1 MNIKLPDHGRSIL
14 DQLLP
19 GKRDKTGG
27 LKKNDV
33 QQKLPGALKD
43 IYEKS
48 ADLKTTKKEEKE
60 KNSAADTKDGAAANT
75 IKEDGLNI
83 SFQFDLFYELTS
95 KVEARMGQSGAD
107 RFVELSGKVSETF
120 MGSFNLSIDA
130 VGSFMNGTDKSL
142 DISPETTSQFFDA
155 VEGLADLSPEALENF
170 LKESDEFFASLEDTY
185 GEANGAF
192 AKIKDQMQAQAKSF
206 FANVEKARTEAVS
219 GIQSDM
225 ESAKALATPE
235 SAPGTADVDAVEKPA
250 KRNSLIELFFQPG
263 KKASQEDY
271 KSFLEDFAD
280 YAMKFRQQMFE
291 KLLGSKVSGYDKM
304 LKAGE
309 EKESA
314 SKSIIDTAV

>member
-19 GKRDKTGG
+19 GNREKTGVM
-27 LKKNDV
+27 KKNDA
-33 QQKLPGALKD
+33 QPKLPTALKD

-48 ADLKTTKKEEKE
+48 ADLKPVKKEKE
-60 KNSAADTKDGAAANT
+60 KTSAADEQDKSAANT

-83 SFQFDLFYELTS
+83 SFQFDLFYELSS

-107 RFVELSGKVSETF
+107 RFTELSGKVSETF
-120 MGSFNLSIDA
+120 MGSFDLSIDA

-142 DISPETTSQFFDA
+142 DISPETTSEFFDA
-155 VEGLADLSPEALENF
+155 VEGLADLSPEALQNF

-192 AKIKDQMQAQAKSF
+192 DQIKGQMQEQAKSF
-206 FANVEKARTEAVS
+206 FANVDKVRKEAVS

-225 ESAKALATPE
+225 ESAKALLAPESVAEPADAETAE
-235 SAPGTADVDAVEKPA
+235 SAPA
-250 KRNSLIELFFQPG
+250 KRPMIELFFQPG

-271 KSFLEDFAD
+271 KSFLEDFAE

-291 KLLGSKVSGYDKM
+291 KLLGSKMSGYDKM
-304 LKAGE
+304 LKADE
-309 EKESA
+309 DKETTG
-314 SKSIIDTAV
+314 KNIIDTAV